1 MCSYAKMRNGLTC
14 IRPTQNIYYG
24 NDVFTVLMIVHIV
37 FIIVIIIT
45 IASAIIITM
54 IIAITKPPS

>member
-1 MCSYAKMRNGLTC
+1 MRNGLTC